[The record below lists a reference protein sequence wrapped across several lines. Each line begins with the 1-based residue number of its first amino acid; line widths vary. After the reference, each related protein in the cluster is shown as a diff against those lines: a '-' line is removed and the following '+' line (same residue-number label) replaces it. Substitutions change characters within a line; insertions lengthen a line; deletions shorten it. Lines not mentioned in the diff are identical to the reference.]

1 MILKPDGVPQAVDT
15 SDDWQI
21 PMAPPDQVAT
31 SDPNPTAATVEA
43 IEQRLRFTGSGGEY
57 FRIWAVNLTLT
68 VLTLGLYSAWAKVR
82 RLQYFYQHTE
92 LDGAVFEY
100 TARPASILFG
110 RLLALVLLVLY
121 YFAFDFSATAGAAVT
136 ALLAVVL
143 PYLLWQ
149 SNRFKAR
156 NTRYRGLT
164 FGFEGRVGE
173 AYRAYLPPIMVL
185 FGPSVVAAYLLG
197 EKSQWVVLLL
207 SGLGFLMLPLFHA
220 LFRRYVQR
228 SLRYGDTLFEFTA
241 RARDF
246 AAVWAWGLGAMLV
259 GVVGAGILAAFFIG
273 IAVAVAGKSQYAG
286 IATGLA
292 TLLTAWL
299 CYLLIESYF
308 TARFQKLVWERTLI
322 GAIGLR
328 CDISASTL
336 LWIRFKNTVWVI
348 LTLGLYRPYAAIR
361 VARYRLECM
370 SVTGTDHLDA
380 FAAGADQSRRGAV
393 GESAAELFD
402 MDVGL

>member
-1 MILKPDGVPQAVDT
+1 MPFSLDRTPRAAASG
-15 SDDWQI
+15 DDCQI
-21 PMAPPDQVAT
+21 PMAPAGQALAAYSSAVAERT
-31 SDPNPTAATVEA
+31 EA
-43 IEQRLRFTGSGGEY
+43 KEQRLRFTGSGAEY

-92 LDGAVFEY
+92 LDGAVFDY
-100 TARPASILFG
+100 TARPAAILLG

-121 YFAFDFSATAGAAVT
+121 YVAFDYSATAGAAVT

-156 NTRYRGLT
+156 NTRYRGLC
-164 FGFEGRVGE
+164 FGFEGRVDE
-173 AYRAYLPPIMVL
+173 AYRAYLPLILVL

-197 EKSQWVVLLL
+197 EKSQWMVLAL
-207 SGLGFLMLPLFHA
+207 SGLGLLLLPLFHG

-228 SLRYGDTLFEFTA
+228 NLRYGARQFEF
-241 RARDF
+241 RAQAKDF

-259 GVVGAGILAAFFIG
+259 GVVGIGILATFLTM
-273 IAVAVAGKSQYAG
+273 IAIAVAGKSQYAG
-286 IATGLA
+286 IAGTAGGA
-292 TLLTAWL
+292 LTVWL
-299 CYLLIESYF
+299 CYLMIQSYL
-308 TARFQKLVWERTLI
+308 TARFQKLVWEKTLI
-322 GAIGLR
+322 GGVGFG
-328 CDISASTL
+328 CDISARRLLAIQCLNTL
-336 LWIRFKNTVWVI
+336 WVI

-370 SVTGTDHLDA
+370 SVTGTDHLGR
-380 FAAGADQSRRGAV
+380 FTAGTDQSRRGAT

-402 MDVGL
+402 LELGL